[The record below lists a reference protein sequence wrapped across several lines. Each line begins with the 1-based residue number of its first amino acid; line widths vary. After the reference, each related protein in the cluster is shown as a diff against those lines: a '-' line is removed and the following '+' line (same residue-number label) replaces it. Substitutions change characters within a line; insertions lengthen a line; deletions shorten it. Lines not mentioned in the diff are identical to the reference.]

1 MSDQY
6 TTEQGTSP
14 YTGRPI
20 SEWLDEDIELHDA
33 DGDEIGNVV
42 EINPDFIVAQTSSGF
57 LGLGE
62 PKLYYIPR
70 TYVAREEG
78 DDWYLSVDK
87 DELESMQWNDAPTES
102 EWSNEWR
109 EGTVNADTGR
119 GQTRIRRYEEELE
132 ADKVQRESGE
142 VVVNKRVVE
151 ETRTIDVPVR
161 REEVQIERRPVSGE
175 AYTEGT
181 IGDQAFEDESIRV
194 PLMAEEVEVRK
205 VVRPV
210 EEIEVS
216 KRQVED
222 TKQVQGTIRRE
233 EFDVDDTTST
243 NTTSTNQFN
252 DDNTRR

>member
-6 TTEQGTSP
+6 VNEQSTSP

-20 SEWLDEDIELHDA
+20 SEWLDEDIELHDM
-33 DGDEIGNVV
+33 DGDEIGHVV

-70 TYVAREEG
+70 SSVAREEG
-78 DDWYLSVDK
+78 DDWYLSIGK
-87 DELESMQWNDAPTES
+87 DEIESQQWNDAPTES
-102 EWSNEWR
+102 AWSSDWR
-109 EGTVNADTGR
+109 DGQLTADEGR

-132 ADKVQRESGE
+132 ADTVQRESGE

-151 ETRTIDVPVR
+151 ETKTIEVPVR

-181 IGDQAFEDESIRV
+181 IDQQAFGGESISI

-210 EEIEVS
+210 EEIEIS
-216 KRQVED
+216 KVQVQDTEQVE
-222 TKQVQGTIRRE
+222 GTIRRE
-233 EFDVDDTTST
+233 EFDVD
-243 NTTSTNQFN
+243 NTASSNSN
-252 DDNTRR
+252 NELADDESRR